1 MIIREGIKSGLS
13 GFKQEYLLVF
23 KHLVKCRLSFIFQNT
38 VNANAKLFVSLL
50 ERGFVD
56 YKETDLLEFSKLYVS
71 EGSTETIVHVTAIIK
86 TCMWL

>member
-1 MIIREGIKSGLS
+1 M
-13 GFKQEYLLVF
+13 
-23 KHLVKCRLSFIFQNT
+23 
-38 VNANAKLFVSLL
+38 SLL
-50 ERGFVD
+50 EGGFVD